1 MKIFIARNPTEAH
14 IVCELLRSEHVACE
28 VRGEGLFG
36 LQGELPFGDD
46 TDAYIWLLN
55 TYHEKK
61 AVTIVQ
67 EYQSSLIEM
76 RTTPIG
82 TALAVESKTKDS
94 LLSVGAVA
102 LQLLVVSKK

>member
-67 EYQSSLIEM
+67 EYQSRLNRNENNADWYCSGCGEQNEGQFAICWSC
-76 RTTPIG
+76 G
-82 TALAVESKTKDS
+82 AAVTSSE
-94 LLSVGAVA
+94 
-102 LQLLVVSKK
+102 